1 MLLLAIDFIIILF
14 INMHFQN
21 DCEYMVN
28 NVNIQY
34 EIPITKIKLIIK
46 SPHYLIKFFT
56 AEKIKPFVF

>member
-14 INMHFQN
+14 ISMHFQN

-46 SPHYLIKFFT
+46 SSTLFNK
-56 AEKIKPFVF
+56 VFYC

>member
-46 SPHYLIKFFT
+46 SSTLFNK
-56 AEKIKPFVF
+56 VFLLLKK

>member
-1 MLLLAIDFIIILF
+1 MLLLAIDFMIILF

-34 EIPITKIKLIIK
+34 EIPITKIKLIILK
-46 SPHYLIKFFT
+46 SSTLFNK
-56 AEKIKPFVF
+56 VFYC

>member
-1 MLLLAIDFIIILF
+1 MLLLVIDFIKIIF

-28 NVNIQY
+28 DVNIQY

-46 SPHYLIKFFT
+46 SSTLFNEVFFT
-56 AEKIKPFVF
+56 AE